1 MMSRTQTQSTFID
14 PATLNDRPTQRQSSF
29 GIPESKQTLSR
40 KNSLNAKPLL
50 NFDNEQTKFKPLTST
65 TRMANSRSVF
75 GVDTL
80 WEREMVKLREIE
92 AQEEELRIQMEK
104 EEEEDKKKS
113 KRGKK
118 KKKGQDQV
126 QVQAN
131 SHLEVEHVDDS
142 RVSIEPPILPN
153 IQRAPR
159 PPPKVVEEVSDDDQS
174 DNDSLEP
181 VANATAG
188 DTGDWFSDSDEDRPL
203 RTTGVGLRYPNK
215 SHQESRG
222 EDVDSEDDMPLSTA
236 VNRAMQRQRATHLQ
250 LADDSD
256 EEKPLSTL
264 LHKAKPTA
272 SAIPSINFDNR
283 ANRGADDDDDDDKPL
298 GLRASTIPNLSAHNG
313 DDDDDDRP
321 LAYHP
326 EQQRRTQY
334 QMMAQQQQMMLQAQ
348 FQNSM
353 FFNSPSMLGSG
364 FFGPPVMPPMMM
376 QPPIPMPTPPP
387 AQDTAKFGRVDK
399 WRHDVAVEGTPQ

>member
-1 MMSRTQTQSTFID
+1 MSRTQTQSTFID

-50 NFDNEQTKFKPLTST
+50 NFDNEPTKFKPSTST
-65 TRMANSRSVF
+65 TRMANSHSVF

-92 AQEEELRIQMEK
+92 AQEEEQRIQMEL
-104 EEEEDKKKS
+104 EEEQEKKKS
-113 KRGKK
+113 KKGKK

-126 QVQAN
+126 QIQAN
-131 SHLEVEHVDDS
+131 SHLEVERVDDS
-142 RVSIEPPILPN
+142 RVSVEPSILPN
-153 IQRAPR
+153 VRRALR
-159 PPPKVVEEVSDDDQS
+159 PPPKAVEEVSDDDQS
-174 DNDSLEP
+174 DNENLEP
-181 VANATAG
+181 VVNATAAG
-188 DTGDWFSDSDEDRPL
+188 DAGEWFSDSDEDKPL

-215 SHQESRG
+215 SHQA

-264 LHKAKPTA
+264 LQKAKPTVPA
-272 SAIPSINFDNR
+272 VPSINFDDL
-283 ANRGADDDDDDDKPL
+283 ANREADGDDDDDDDKPL
-298 GLRASTIPNLSAHNG
+298 GLRASTIPNRSAHNG
-313 DDDDDDRP
+313 DDDDDRP
-321 LAYHP
+321 LAFHP

-348 FQNSM
+348 FQNNM
-353 FFNSPSMLGSG
+353 FFSSPSMLGSG
-364 FFGPPVMPPMMM
+364 FFGPPVMPPMML
-376 QPPIPMPTPPP
+376 QPPIPIPTPPP
-387 AQDTAKFGRVDK
+387 TQDTAKFGRVDK
-399 WRHDVAVEGTPQ
+399 WRHDVAVEGTQ